1 MDHNTNH
8 SVDPVVDNVTR
19 EQEGQFIDEGSTTFR
34 PDVEEAAIAGEGDVQ
49 MHNRDSSAVNALQV
63 NMERSGADYVH
74 AQKSFLT
81 NSGAREIHS
90 ESARLTQS
98 GVLTLHA
105 QTAEFKQSSAVVAN
119 ATTIHFNEG
128 RALVATAEKITIENG
143 GQFGMLTAGNV
154 EASGDVKSF
163 VMFTGNVKA
172 GGNVTTTVDGVTA
185 GMAAAVFAVV
195 LVLFSRLLGRK

>member
-1 MDHNTNH
+1 MDHNHDH
-8 SVDPVVDNVTR
+8 SIDPSVDNVTR
-19 EQEGQFIDEGSTTFR
+19 EQEGQFIDEGFTTFR
-34 PDVEEAAIAGEGDVQ
+34 PDVEEAALAGEGDVQ

-90 ESARLTQS
+90 ETARLTQS

-105 QTAEFKQSSAVVAN
+105 QNAEFKQSSAVVAN

-128 RALVATAEKITIENG
+128 SALVATAEKMHIDNG
-143 GQFGMLTAGNV
+143 GRFGMLTAGNV
-154 EASGDVKSF
+154 EASGDVHSF
-163 VMFTGNVKA
+163 MMFTGNVKA
-172 GGNVTTTVDGVTA
+172 GGNVTTTVNGATA

-195 LVLFSRLLGRK
+195 LVLFSRLFGRK